1 MSIHM
6 RDIGEAVFG
15 LFHWHAAE
23 VEPGLTDDQRLL
35 IAAYRSGQVPE
46 AAWQEHL
53 EHDPVLAQYW
63 RTNPRQ

>member
-15 LFHWHAAE
+15 LFHWHHAE
-23 VEPGLTDDQRLL
+23 ETPDLSDDQCLL
-35 IAAYRSGQVPE
+35 IQAYRSGQIPE

-53 EHDPVLAQYW
+53 DHDPVLANYW
-63 RTNPRQ
+63 RAKKR